1 MPIYKNKNVNAQNI
15 CQLSA
20 CIKGRQKTCALFKI
34 SAIFFNNLKA
44 VDGLNK
50 LLSRIL
56 LRSQESQD
64 NLRAVDGLN
73 QLLSGNSEE
82 KGGGQQGQK
91 SRTEETK
98 PS

>member
-1 MPIYKNKNVNAQNI
+1 MCVVQNF
-15 CQLSA
+15 L
-20 CIKGRQKTCALFKI
+20 
-34 SAIFFNNLKA
+34 NNLKA

-50 LLSRIL
+50 LLLSRIL

-82 KGGGQQGQK
+82 KGGWQQGQK